1 MSFLIS
7 DALAA
12 GAAAA
17 PSAQAD
23 GGFSLIL
30 LAVVGVLF
38 YLMLLRP
45 QNKRAKV
52 HRQLISKIQKG
63 DEIITTGGLLVKVN
77 SVDEQ
82 FIKAT
87 IADGVEISLQRNAIS
102 SVLPKGTIKAL

>member
-45 QNKRAKV
+45 QNYHHGWFA
-52 HRQLISKIQKG
+52 G
-63 DEIITTGGLLVKVN
+63 
-77 SVDEQ
+77 
-82 FIKAT
+82 
-87 IADGVEISLQRNAIS
+87 
-102 SVLPKGTIKAL
+102 